1 MNKKLIALAVGGV
14 VSAPVAYADITA
26 YGRINNAIDF
36 SDGDTDISTVA
47 SRFGFKGSGDI
58 GNGLT
63 AFGRYEFSTGTDK
76 ELPAV
81 GDIRLAFVGLSGG
94 FGSVSI
100 GNQWSAF
107 FNSVGTIVSP
117 TFSLGAGSATPF
129 RASNTIKYANSFG
142 PVSLQVDVRLND
154 SEEDNDVAESL
165 NGNGYGIGLT
175 INPTDFFTLAL
186 AIDSEEENSSTRT
199 VPADE
204 DVTPGDD
211 DVVTTG
217 LVTTTTTVDG
227 VTNVATRSIPTMTM
241 TTANDDT
248 DRIGIAAT
256 FSFGGFGINV
266 GYQSDEH
273 RMNMRGSTET
283 DTTNLFLS
291 YEINQFKVLVGFG
304 TRDGNGPNDALAD
317 ADTNFIGLYYNLG
330 GGLRL
335 WLESRDSDGLSTDSG
350 NPEVDRKTL
359 LGARIDF

>member
-142 PVSLQVDVRLND
+142 PVSLDVDVRLND
-154 SEEDNDVAESL
+154 SDEDGDVAEGL

-186 AIDSEEENSSTRT
+186 AIDSEEDI
-199 VPADE
+199 DE
-204 DVTPGDD
+204 AGND
-211 DVVTTG
+211 
-217 LVTTTTTVDG
+217 L
-227 VTNVATRSIPTMTM
+227 
-241 TTANDDT
+241 DDT
-248 DRIGIAAT
+248 DRTGIAAT

-266 GYQSDEH
+266 GYQNDEQ
-273 RMNMRGSTET
+273 GDAET

-291 YEINQFKVLVGFG
+291 YGISQFKVLVGFG
-304 TRDGNGPNDALAD
+304 TQDNGDGDDN
-317 ADTNFIGLYYNLG
+317 DTNFIGLYYNLG

-335 WLESRDSDGLSTDSG
+335 WLESNDSDEAD
-350 NPEVDRKTL
+350 DRRTL

>member
-36 SDGDTDISTVA
+36 SDGDTDISTVS

-63 AFGRYEFSTGTDK
+63 AFGRYEFSTGTDR

-142 PVSLQVDVRLND
+142 PVSLDVDVRLND
-154 SEEDNDVAESL
+154 SDEDGDVAEGL

-186 AIDSEEENSSTRT
+186 AIDSEEDI
-199 VPADE
+199 DE
-204 DVTPGDD
+204 AGND
-211 DVVTTG
+211 
-217 LVTTTTTVDG
+217 L
-227 VTNVATRSIPTMTM
+227 
-241 TTANDDT
+241 DDT
-248 DRIGIAAT
+248 DRAGIAAT

-266 GYQSDEH
+266 GYQNQEQGDE
-273 RMNMRGSTET
+273 EI
-283 DTTNLFLS
+283 DTTNLYLS
-291 YEINQFKVLVGFG
+291 YEIGKSKILVGFG
-304 TRDGNGPNDALAD
+304 NIDDGGGEDNEG
-317 ADTNFIGLYYNLG
+317 NFIGLYHNLG

-335 WLESRDSDGLSTDSG
+335 WLESVDSDGLD
-350 NPEVDRKTL
+350 DRITV

>member
-36 SDGDTDISTVA
+36 SDGDTDISTVS

-63 AFGRYEFSTGTDK
+63 AFGRYEFSTGTDR

-142 PVSLQVDVRLND
+142 PVSLEVDLRLND
-154 SEEDNDVAESL
+154 SDEDSDVAEGL

-199 VPADE
+199 IPAD
-204 DVTPGDD
+204 DNVMLDDDD

-227 VTNVATRSIPTMTM
+227 VTNVATRSIPTRTV

-266 GYQSDEH
+266 GYQNQEQGDE
-273 RMNMRGSTET
+273 EI
-283 DTTNLFLS
+283 DTTNLYLS
-291 YEINQFKVLVGFG
+291 YEIGKSKILVGFG
-304 TRDGNGPNDALAD
+304 NIDDGGGEDNEG
-317 ADTNFIGLYYNLG
+317 NFIGLYHNLG

-335 WLESRDSDGLSTDSG
+335 WLESVDSDGLD
-350 NPEVDRKTL
+350 DRITV